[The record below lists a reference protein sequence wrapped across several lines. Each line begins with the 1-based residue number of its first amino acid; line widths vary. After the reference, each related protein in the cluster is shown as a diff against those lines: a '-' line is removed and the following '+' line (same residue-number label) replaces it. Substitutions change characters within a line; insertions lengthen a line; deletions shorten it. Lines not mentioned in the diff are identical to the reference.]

1 MGIFKLGCQIAEGST
16 KHIYYEVWDDG
27 EHYGNIC
34 GGGINIGMG
43 LKTKAWEFV
52 PACGDTGG
60 VDQIEYERLAKLL
73 SEDSGIDDETPERK
87 MEDPM
92 EQMDV

>member
-1 MGIFKLGCQIAEGST
+1 MKSHVRFRGVWHNADGREQVEEIVCACLNILLWQDISKKEYWAMISNTSNAYKLD
-16 KHIYYEVWDDG
+16 K
-27 EHYGNIC
+27 
-34 GGGINIGMG
+34 
-43 LKTKAWEFV
+43 L
-52 PACGDTGG
+52 
-60 VDQIEYERLAKLL
+60 EYERVAKLL